1 MCARIRN
8 VLFHLICAHMIIK
21 YLLKKV
27 TKALYL
33 LKIFRDDDFR
43 REKGLLLTKD
53 GQVITYIKRERE
65 NFVV

>member
-1 MCARIRN
+1 
-8 VLFHLICAHMIIK
+8 MIIK